1 MRRDEICRP
10 RSYPQRTGQGMQD
23 QDIRPGDSNT
33 VNYLIK
39 CAHPVPLH
47 TEHLLP
53 DIDP

>member
-1 MRRDEICRP
+1 
-10 RSYPQRTGQGMQD
+10 
-23 QDIRPGDSNT
+23 

-47 TEHLLP
+47 TEHLLL